1 MKRVIRL
8 FPQRRQAKSELPK
21 GYARSPQGQ
30 AIIRLRLSSPAAL
43 LMPFESFPIN
53 FGSALEQ
60 APKDE
65 PPSEPPDEPEDDF
78 ADEQPPLVLNLNKDL
93 VEYLFARITELGD
106 EPVLLRV
113 TLPADAAG
121 EPDSNHSAEAL
132 HNAIGRY
139 FTYLESV
146 RRQNLTKLAWDA
158 ALFGILGAGALGL
171 SVFLDAQKT
180 TAEVGI
186 GMLLLGQGVT
196 VFGWL
201 TLWEALA
208 NALWNWR
215 PLYQQLRMAQR
226 LQTAQLELAA
236 DVSEANTPNTKEL
249 SLIRKT

>member
-8 FPQRRQAKSELPK
+8 FPQRRQAKSEIPK
-21 GYARSPQGQ
+21 GYARSLQGQ

-53 FGSALEQ
+53 FGSTLEQ
-60 APKDE
+60 TPADE
-65 PPSEPPDEPEDDF
+65 LENEF
-78 ADEQPPLVLNLNKDL
+78 ANEQPPPVLNLNKDL
-93 VEYLFARITELGD
+93 VEYLFGRIAELGD
-106 EPVLLRV
+106 EPLLLRV
-113 TLPADAAG
+113 TLPTDAT

-132 HNAIGRY
+132 HNAIQRY

-146 RRQNLTKLAWDA
+146 RRQSLTKLAWDA

-171 SVFLDAQKT
+171 SVFLDTQKT
-180 TAEVGI
+180 AAEVGI
-186 GMLLLGQGVT
+186 GMLLLGQGIT

-215 PLYQQLRMAQR
+215 PLYQQLRMCQR

-236 DVSEANTPNTKEL
+236 DVSQAQPSSKKEP
-249 SLIRKT
+249 SLIQKT

>member
-8 FPQRRQAKSELPK
+8 FPQRRQPKSELPK

-53 FGSALEQ
+53 FGSTLEQ
-60 APKDE
+60 SPADE
-65 PPSEPPDEPEDDF
+65 LKNDF
-78 ADEQPPLVLNLNKDL
+78 ADEQPPPVLNLNKDL
-93 VEYLFARITELGD
+93 VEYLFGRIAELGD
-106 EPVLLRV
+106 EPLLLRV
-113 TLPADAAG
+113 TLPVDAAG

-132 HNAIGRY
+132 HNAIQRY

-146 RRQNLTKLAWDA
+146 RRQSLTKLAWDA

-171 SVFLDAQKT
+171 SVFLDAQQT

-215 PLYQQLRMAQR
+215 PLYQQLRMCQR

-236 DVSEANTPNTKEL
+236 DVSEAHSSNQKEL
-249 SLIRKT
+249 SLIQKL

>member
-8 FPQRRQAKSELPK
+8 FPQRRQPKSELPK

-53 FGSALEQ
+53 FGSTLEQ
-60 APKDE
+60 
-65 PPSEPPDEPEDDF
+65 PPDEPPDEPKDDS
-78 ADEQPPLVLNLNKDL
+78 ANEQPPPVLNLNKDL

-113 TLPADAAG
+113 TLPADATG

-132 HNAIGRY
+132 HNAIHRY

-146 RRQNLTKLAWDA
+146 RRQSLTKLAWDA

-171 SVFLDAQKT
+171 SVFLDAQQT

-236 DVSEANTPNTKEL
+236 DAAEANPPNTKEL
-249 SLIRKT
+249 SLIEKI